1 MGSWEGRVS
10 GANEFAKPEFTKPD
24 GWKEGTPEDDQIW
37 VKRSWHQ
44 FGT

>member
-1 MGSWEGRVS
+1 MS